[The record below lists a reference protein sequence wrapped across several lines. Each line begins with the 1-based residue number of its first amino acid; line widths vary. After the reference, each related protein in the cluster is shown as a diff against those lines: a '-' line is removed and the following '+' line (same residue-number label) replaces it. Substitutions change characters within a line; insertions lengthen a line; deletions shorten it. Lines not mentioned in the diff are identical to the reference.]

1 MPQCFVTNV
10 DILIVL
16 SNSDTCNV
24 AVLPVKKLHTHTHTC
39 RRLSSTDSLQKVE
52 EIEFQRLRVDLVI
65 ICLFKAV
72 FVDSVF

>member
-24 AVLPVKKLHTHTHTC
+24 AVLPVKKLHTHTHPGDSSALIRFRKW
-39 RRLSSTDSLQKVE
+39 RRLNFKGFGLTWLSSDFSKPSL
-52 EIEFQRLRVDLVI
+52 
-65 ICLFKAV
+65 
-72 FVDSVF
+72 